1 MQNDFFLTFTATFL
15 PLWRIF
21 SWFGILPQNLHLFS
35 SLILL
40 NPFFWS
46 LLTTLSDSRTRFFY
60 FDAFYSFFLL
70 IPFTSLSLRISFICS
85 LIISLVRHTL
95 IAFSSLISAPF
106 LSSASLIFSDL
117 TPSIIMYVSKL
128 SCNSP
133 NSHVDAK
140 FFSYPMYWSNVSS
153 SF

>member
-1 MQNDFFLTFTATFL
+1 MKD
-15 PLWRIF
+15 
-21 SWFGILPQNLHLFS
+21 
-35 SLILL
+35 ILL
-40 NPFFWS
+40 VWNSSTEFTS
-46 LLTTLSDSRTRFFY
+46 LFVINSIE
-60 FDAFYSFFLL
+60 SFFLITL
-70 IPFTSLSLRISFICS
+70 NHFIWFSYSLLLFWCFLQFLLTNSIYLFALRISFICS
-85 LIISLVRHTL
+85 LVISLVRHTL
-95 IAFSSLISAPF
+95 IAFSSVISAPF
-106 LSSASLIFSDL
+106 LSSTSLIFSDL